1 MNKYFTYV
9 LSLLLS
15 AVSLVAVAQE
25 SNYPDSL
32 NGYFRLSNPD
42 LNTYLT
48 AFTQGGLGSTTANP
62 ANASQVVSLT
72 TSKMYSLGDDMAALQ
87 ARLDKGEIDQET
99 YSKLFQQLMTLNSW
113 KSGFYPV
120 TSLSIQGTDYALF
133 FSKLSDYCDRAINAS
148 LNDEVSTIYE
158 NNYQN
163 LMLLSVFSGVI
174 YPANLATVDDFKAWC
189 QSYLTQWRDIADFH
203 LYFHPLSVTPD
214 NGGSSFFTGN
224 YAIEFKTPAWIGNMK
239 NAQTYINAILTSNGT
254 NPDVDTLNIWQ
265 ETCERVLAQI
275 AKDYSEESEP
285 YKLADNL
292 LNYTQADNVYA
303 LCTDANGDL
312 YSQQLPDVFGT
323 NGVTLTTEQSQRIT
337 WRPEYVNEA
346 SPFAVA
352 PDAAKKG
359 SDGYFYTTLNTAFP
373 YKVLSPDVE
382 VYSVS
387 SVDATTGGA
396 TLDKIADGKVGANT
410 AVVVRS
416 KSSALADN
424 QLVPLDEDVAPIEGN
439 VLGGTLFAQNNNGSM
454 KTLTVANDQPAFLL
468 IPETVPANTAFY
480 EGKVANGIGSLH
492 NTFGRSVVFDLQ
504 GRKVATPQ
512 QKGVYIINGQK
523 VVVR

>member
-1 MNKYFTYV
+1 MNKIFTFWGC
-9 LSLLLS
+9 LLLS
-15 AVSLVAVAQE
+15 ALSLTTSAQQGG
-25 SNYPDSL
+25 YPDSL
-32 NGYFRLSNPD
+32 NAYYRLAQPASGQYF
-42 LNTYLT
+42 T
-48 AFTQGGLGSTTANP
+48 AFSAGALGVSSPDP
-62 ANASQVVSLT
+62 ARASQVIRLST
-72 TSKMYSLGDDMAALQ
+72 TKMYSLADDMAALQ
-87 ARLDKGEIDQET
+87 AQLESGEIDQDT
-99 YSKLFQQLMTLNSW
+99 YNRMFQQIMTLNSW

-120 TSLSIQGTDYALF
+120 THLRSQGTDYALLMA
-133 FSKLSDYCDRAINAS
+133 SLKTYCDRAINDF
-148 LNDEVSTIYE
+148 LNDEVPGIY
-158 NNYQN
+158 NQYYQTL
-163 LMLLSVFSGVI
+163 LMLSVFSGVI

-189 QSYLTQWRDIADFH
+189 NNYLSQWRDIADFR
-203 LYFHPLSVTPD
+203 LYLHPITATQEGDDTP
-214 NGGSSFFTGN
+214 NFTGN
-224 YAIEFKTPAWIGNMK
+224 YAVEFKTPAWIGNMK
-239 NAQTYINAILTSNGT
+239 NAQTYINAILTNNGA
-254 NPDVDTLNIWQ
+254 NPDVDTLDIWQ
-265 ETCERVLAQI
+265 SAVEHVLAEV
-275 AKDYSEESEP
+275 AKDYAEESEQ

-292 LNYTQADNVYA
+292 FNYTKADMVYA
-303 LCTDANGDL
+303 LSTDENGDL
-312 YSQQLPDVFGT
+312 YAQPLPDAFDT
-323 NGVTLTTEQSQRIT
+323 NGVTLTDDQAQRLV
-337 WRPEYVNEA
+337 WHPEDVDES

-359 SDGYFYTTLNTAFP
+359 SDGHFYTTLNTAFP

-382 VYSVS
+382 VYTVS
-387 SVDATTGGA
+387 SVDAATGGV

-416 KSSALADN
+416 KSTDLADN
-424 QLVPLDEDVAPIEGN
+424 QLVPLDEDVAPIDGN